1 MLLLAITAMMA
12 TPALAAEY
20 EFDDSDGPMYAPPPS
35 VDQVIVV
42 GGGVTESSN
51 IDRSK
56 NTAVIAPPFGSQE
69 SYLPGAGTTLIP
81 QSGTSTGS
89 GTISGETIYLP
100 PASYDESTSAADTSL
115 RSNKCTLPDGR
126 FYEDGSL
133 GRLKIPS
140 LGLSVKVYED
150 ESLESLAKGAG
161 HFKSTSCWDGNVGL
175 AGHNRG
181 VANHFGKIH
190 TLEDGDKITYTTKL
204 GTRTYEVFY
213 VGQIEETD
221 FSRLGRSSENMITL
235 ISCVRNV
242 PEMRWCV
249 QAREIT

>member
-1 MLLLAITAMMA
+1 MRNWLKATMLLLAVTAMMA

-20 EFDDSDGPMYAPPPS
+20 EFDDSDGPMYAPPTS

-56 NTAVIAPPFGSQE
+56 NTAVIAPPFGSPE

-89 GTISGETIYLP
+89 STISGETIYLP
-100 PASYDESTSAADTSL
+100 PASYDESTPAADTSL
-115 RSNKCTLPDGR
+115 SSNKFTLPDGL

-181 VANHFGKIH
+181 VPTISERSTPSRTA
-190 TLEDGDKITYTTKL
+190 
-204 GTRTYEVFY
+204 TRSLIPRNSARAPTRCSMW
-213 VGQIEETD
+213 G
-221 FSRLGRSSENMITL
+221 RLKKR
-235 ISCVRNV
+235 IS
-242 PEMRWCV
+242 PGWAGA
-249 QAREIT
+249 ART